1 MFSPT
6 NSEKSFDSLSALP
19 QGGRHEVPLHRFVN
33 VTNPIELTRADR
45 MHSSRSAQI
54 HPRSVSRRN
63 SSTSSIHTI
72 DTISNPTTA
81 HSVYESGANAIS
93 TLLQPPIVR
102 TGLQPYT
109 SMPASSSHRIPT
121 ARDIPPVTL
130 TNIPIVDAAEFEPYL
145 AQVGALYEQL
155 RRVKESEEE
164 AANSQRNSKHE
175 EQHDSGSDNLLR
187 PKSMSHRRGSASS
200 ITSLASLEAP
210 NISRRASSGVMRKA
224 AQGPPP
230 LSTIP
235 TVYFDEDF
243 HLENPRT
250 FDVVSERS
258 EVIPTQPSDKAPSA
272 PPRKALA
279 TNAILQEKLS
289 WYMDTIE
296 VHLINSI
303 STASTTFFTALGSLK
318 ELHSEATESVERIE
332 ALRRELE
339 ALDEEMAT
347 SGLLI
352 VQKRQRQEN
361 LRQLND
367 AVSQL
372 RYIVEGVAHCESL
385 VDADELDQALS
396 SFDSLEKLMAG
407 ERDETEKS
415 LPHDIVLRDLRGAS
429 ALQTINQDLNTLRF
443 RVGKAFETQ
452 FISVLLTD
460 LRRHAE
466 SVAAPDVLSRW
477 SSAASRQRGGHSR
490 SASIFPAYLTHTE
503 DLKAQ
508 LMPHMVGLHRAR
520 SVVAAAVAYR
530 DTVLREIRSLVR
542 RPLPSSSE
550 DDNESMLSVS
560 TTSGSRRLTSQEKSA
575 NLARSLRALGPEDAE
590 ELLVK
595 VYIGVTETLRRL
607 TTQVKV
613 LLDIA
618 SSLSST
624 PSSAPDEALKSPPP
638 RSPVT
643 SPRFERSSMNLLAG
657 ADMELQEELHKSLDM
672 NSLLT
677 QAVDIANDKIVKILR
692 VRAEQATNLPL
703 GFFLRYFTL
712 NLYFAN
718 ECEAIS
724 GRSGTSLKNVV
735 NGHIKE
741 FVQRNRD
748 AEMQKLA
755 QGMEADQWNAKDFS
769 ENDSQLLG
777 MILSSATQDSTV
789 WTENNKIWIPY
800 RDLEKLATESSA
812 AEPAEPAEPNGTSK
826 DKTRSAVI
834 ETEKFMLP
842 NSAIL
847 CLNGMGNFL
856 SLIASIPS
864 MTTDVASSLIA
875 YLQLFNS
882 RCTQLILGAGAT
894 RSAGLK
900 NITTKHLAL
909 ASQGLS
915 FTATLVPHVREFVRG
930 HAGSSAG
937 VSNLM
942 GEFDKIR
949 RLLQD
954 HQSSIYQKL
963 VDIMNGRAAL
973 HAKSMRTIDWD
984 TSNVDSV
991 HSYMEILAKETTTLH
1006 RVLTKNLPETCI
1018 QTIMTPV
1025 FARYKEQLGAPF
1037 REASPKTEAGQQSML
1052 RDVEFFSTKLGKIE
1066 GFGDAG
1072 DFLADI
1078 VKAKE
1083 VRSKTPEPAKEEAVS
1098 KEATVEE
1105 AAPEDVTSKTAV
1117 PEETPPTEADPK
1129 ESAPEEGVA
1138 KEAEP
1143 KEATPEEAEP
1153 KEAEVKEAAPAENE
1167 KDRKDSEAE
1176 VKE

>member
-33 VTNPIELTRADR
+33 VTNPVMLTRADV

-54 HPRSVSRRN
+54 HPRSASRRN

-81 HSVYESGANAIS
+81 HSVYESGTNAIS

-109 SMPASSSHRIPT
+109 SVPASSSHRIPT

-130 TNIPIVDAAEFEPYL
+130 TNIPIVDAAEFDPYL

-210 NISRRASSGVMRKA
+210 NTPRRASSGVMRKA

-258 EVIPTQPSDKAPSA
+258 EVMPTQPSENAPSA

-339 ALDEEMAT
+339 ALDEEIAT

-372 RYIVEGVAHCESL
+372 RYIVDGVAHCESL

-396 SFDSLEKLMAG
+396 SFDSLEKLIAG
-407 ERDETEKS
+407 ERDEMENS

-466 SVAAPDVLSRW
+466 SVATPDVLSRW

-560 TTSGSRRLTSQEKSA
+560 TASGSRRLTGQEKSA

-624 PSSAPDEALKSPPP
+624 PSSTPDEALKSPPP

-735 NGHIKE
+735 NGHIKD

-777 MILSSATQDSTV
+777 MILSSATQDSLV

-800 RDLEKLATESSA
+800 RDLEKLARESSA
-812 AEPAEPAEPNGTSK
+812 EPAGPAEPNGTSK
-826 DKTRSAVI
+826 DKTRSAII

-915 FTATLVPHVREFVRG
+915 FMATLVPHVREFVRG
-930 HAGSSAG
+930 HAGSGAG

-949 RLLQD
+949 RLLQE

-984 TSNVDSV
+984 TSSADSV

-1006 RVLTKNLPETCI
+1006 RVLTKNLPDTCI

-1037 REASPKTEAGQQSML
+1037 REATPKTEAGQQSML
-1052 RDVEFFSTKLGKIE
+1052 RDVEFFSTKLGKVE

-1072 DFLADI
+1072 DFLTDI

-1083 VRSKTPEPAKEEAVS
+1083 VRPKTPEAVKEEAVS
-1098 KEATVEE
+1098 KEATLEE
-1105 AAPEDVTSKTAV
+1105 AAPEDVASKTAV
-1117 PEETPPTEADPK
+1117 PEEAPPTEAAPK
-1129 ESAPEEGVA
+1129 ESVPEEVAA

-1143 KEATPEEAEP
+1143 KEATPEEAE
-1153 KEAEVKEAAPAENE
+1153 VKEAAPAENE
-1167 KDRKDSEAE
+1167 KGRKDSEAE
-1176 VKE
+1176 GKEKASS

>member
-407 ERDETEKS
+407 ERDETDKS

-560 TTSGSRRLTSQEKSA
+560 TTSGSRRLNSQEKSA

-624 PSSAPDEALKSPPP
+624 PSSAPDEVLKSPPP

-949 RLLQD
+949 RLLQE

-984 TSNVDSV
+984 TSNADSA

-1037 REASPKTEAGQQSML
+1037 REATPKTEAGQQSML

-1176 VKE
+1176 VKG